1 VILGLADTVEGLNR
15 GYVVIMAF
23 TEAIPIAML
32 VPLQLIWLGVTTGTV
47 LVPGC
52 GGLDGGGGG
61 GSVRP
66 DGRWCPMS
74 WEILRLNVKIS

>member
-1 VILGLADTVEGLNR
+1 VEGLNR

-52 GGLDGGGGG
+52 GMGWV
-61 GSVRP
+61 VRNR
-66 DGRWCPMS
+66 GERA
-74 WEILRLNVKIS
+74 

>member
-1 VILGLADTVEGLNR
+1 MILGLADTVEGLNR

-23 TEAIPIAML
+23 TAAIPIAML

-52 GGLDGGGGG
+52 GMGWVVVGVGEVFSLMAGG
-61 GSVRP
+61 VR
-66 DGRWCPMS
+66 
-74 WEILRLNVKIS
+74 

>member
-1 VILGLADTVEGLNR
+1 MILGLADTVEGLNR

-52 GGLDGGGGG
+52 GWWWGWGK
-61 GSVRP
+61 RTP
-66 DGRWCPMS
+66 
-74 WEILRLNVKIS
+74 